1 MDEKKMKE
9 LMIDYI
15 DGKLSGE
22 LKAFVE
28 KYIEKSAEHQRE
40 YKSLKETVGLLQYDK
55 QLEPDSNFRLDF
67 LNALEQEMNTSNE
80 DVQAGSIKIIRLRL
94 VNVWQV
100 AAAVALL
107 AVGVL
112 GGMWLMK
119 DNSHQKQMIALRQE
133 MEQTK
138 KMVMLALEDQN
149 SPSQRMLG
157 VNASY
162 ELPRVDDE
170 IVQIL
175 VKTMNEDEN
184 VNVRLAAINALA
196 KFSAE
201 LQVRKALI
209 ASLDKQTDPIVQI
222 TLINLMVE
230 LKEKGAVEEL
240 KQIINDS
247 TNVESVKDEAHMAV
261 FKLS

>member
-1 MDEKKMKE
+1 MKE

-28 KYIEKSAEHQRE
+28 KYIEKSAEHQKE
-40 YKSLKETVGLLQYDK
+40 YKSLKETVGLLQHDK
-55 QLEPDSNFRLDF
+55 QLEPDSNLRLDF
-67 LNALEQEMNTSNE
+67 LNALEQEMNTLNA
-80 DVQAGSIKIIRLRL
+80 DKKGSTRIIGLRL
-94 VNVWQV
+94 ANVWQV

-107 AVGVL
+107 AVGLL

-119 DNSHQKQMIALRQE
+119 DNSHQKQMLALQRE

-138 KMVMLALEDQN
+138 KMVMLALEDQD

-162 ELPRVDDE
+162 ELPRADDE

-201 LQVRKALI
+201 PQVRKALI
-209 ASLDKQTDPIVQI
+209 ASLEKQTDPIVQI